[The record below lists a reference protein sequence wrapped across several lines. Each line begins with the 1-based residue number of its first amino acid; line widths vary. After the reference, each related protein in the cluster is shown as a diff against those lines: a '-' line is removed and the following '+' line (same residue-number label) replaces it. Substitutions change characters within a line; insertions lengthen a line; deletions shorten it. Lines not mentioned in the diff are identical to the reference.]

1 MTVGVREGAGAG
13 TQASG
18 LPDTPELN
26 ALFDRGEDAGCLD
39 LSEISDL
46 IQSLDLSEEAVH
58 ALYVEIAGRNIV
70 MSDDCSREGA
80 PEATYDNDG
89 LTGVTMDTLR
99 LFLNEISRHNLLSAS
114 EEVELA
120 KRIERGDPE
129 AKSRMINSNLR
140 LVVSIAKKYPTGELA
155 LLDLIQEGVLGL
167 MRATEKFDWRRGYKF
182 STYATWWIRQAI
194 ERGLQNKARAI
205 RVPVHVL
212 QRERRIDKIE
222 REILVREGRIPSDE
236 ELAEAAKISVRQVR
250 EAREAPRTVTSLD
263 RPVGEEDTS
272 LGELLPDED
281 AGEPAEQ
288 VELSLRTE
296 TVQQAVSELPERE
309 RLVLKLRYGLDG
321 QLTPKSIQ
329 ECTRLLDMSVREVRR
344 TEAEGLARL
353 ARMREVQALRG

>member
-1 MTVGVREGAGAG
+1 MSVEVREGAGLG
-13 TQASG
+13 GSG
-18 LPDTPELN
+18 LPESPELT
-26 ALFDRGEDAGCLD
+26 ALFDRGDDAGCLD

-46 IQSLDLSEEAVH
+46 IQQLDFSEGDVQT
-58 ALYVEIAGRNIV
+58 LYTELTGRGVRI
-70 MSDDCSREGA
+70 SDDCSREGA
-80 PEATYDNDG
+80 PEATYNNDG
-89 LTGVTMDTLR
+89 LAGVTMDALR
-99 LFLNEISRHNLLSAS
+99 LFLNEISRHDLLTAN

-120 KRIERGDPE
+120 KQIERGDHD

-140 LVVSIAKKYPTGELA
+140 LVVSIAKKYPTSELA

-212 QRERRIDKIE
+212 QRERRIDRIE

-236 ELAEAAKISVRQVR
+236 ELAEAAEISVRQVQ
-250 EAREAPRTVTSLD
+250 EARETPRTVTSLD
-263 RPVGEEDTS
+263 RPVGEDDETS
-272 LGELLPDED
+272 LGDLMTDEET
-281 AGEPAEQ
+281 GEPSEQ

-329 ECTRLLDMSVREVRR
+329 EVTRLLDMSVREVRR

-353 ARMREVQALRG
+353 SRMREVQGLRS

>member
-1 MTVGVREGAGAG
+1 VRGGSDAG
-13 TQASG
+13 TQARG
-18 LPDTPELN
+18 LPDSPEVN
-26 ALFDRGEDAGCLD
+26 ALFDRGEDAGCLE

-46 IQSLDLSEEAVH
+46 IQALDLGDAEIH
-58 ALYVEIAGRNIV
+58 ALYVEITGRGVTI
-70 MSDDCSREGA
+70 SDDCSREGA

-89 LTGVTMDTLR
+89 LAGVTMDALR
-99 LFLNEISRHNLLSAS
+99 LFLNEISRHQLLTAS
-114 EEVELA
+114 EEVELS
-120 KRIERGDPE
+120 KRIERGDDD
-129 AKSRMINSNLR
+129 AKSRMINANLR
-140 LVVSIAKKYPTGELA
+140 LVVSIAKKYPTIDLS

-194 ERGLQNKARAI
+194 ERGLHNKARAI

-212 QRERRIDKIE
+212 QRERRIDRIE
-222 REILVREGRIPSDE
+222 RDILIRDGRIPTDE
-236 ELAEAAKISVRQVR
+236 EIAEAAKISVRQVR
-250 EAREAPRTVTSLD
+250 EARETPRTVTSLD
-263 RPVGEEDTS
+263 RPVGEEETS
-272 LGELLPDED
+272 LGELLPDDES
-281 AGEPAEQ
+281 EPSEQ

-329 ECTRLLDMSVREVRR
+329 EVTRLLDMSVREVRR

-353 ARMREVQALRG
+353 SRMREVQALRG